1 MKLHLDVLGK
11 ARKKRGI
18 TLRGLAEQC
27 SLSPGFLSQVE
38 RGLVKPSLTALM
50 TICEV
55 LDVPVNC
62 VIVDETEASFAD
74 PRPQDVTRSEE
85 RMKIRLGDSPVSFEF
100 LSGGF
105 ADRINDLFLGHFPPG
120 YSYPSFQHYGEEFGY
135 VLEGTLI
142 VRIDDAIHVLH
153 AGDSYHFS
161 SERLHSY
168 GTPGDDRAVVLWGQT
183 AAFLD
188 TQKEGL
194 FLDPN
199 HRAIAHGITHQ
210 ATRVGEKKREQCHK
224 KGGVGEQAEEAS
236 SQR

>member
-1 MKLHLDVLGK
+1 VELHLDVLGK
-11 ARKKRGI
+11 ARKKKGI
-18 TLRGLAEQC
+18 TLRELAGRC

-38 RGLVKPSLTALM
+38 RELVKPSLTALM

-62 VIVDETEASFAD
+62 VIVDESKNPFAD
-74 PRPQDVTRSEE
+74 RTSRDVTRSQE
-85 RMKIRLGDSPVSFEF
+85 RTKIRLGDSPVSFEF

-120 YSYPSFQHYGEEFGY
+120 YRYPLFRHYGEEFGY
-135 VLEGTLI
+135 VVAGTLI
-142 VRIDDAIHVLH
+142 VRIDDASHVLH

-161 SERLHSY
+161 SQRPHAYE
-168 GTPGDDRAVVLWGQT
+168 TPKDQHAVVMWGQT

-188 TQKEGL
+188 TRKRGL

-210 ATRVGEKKREQCHK
+210 AARASVGEIEQEERDQERAG
-224 KGGVGEQAEEAS
+224 KGHMA
-236 SQR
+236 

>member
-1 MKLHLDVLGK
+1 M
-11 ARKKRGI
+11 
-18 TLRGLAEQC
+18 TLRELAEQC

-38 RGLVKPSLTALM
+38 RSLVKPSLTVLM

-55 LDVPVNC
+55 LDVPVNS
-62 VIVDETEASFAD
+62 VIVDETESSTGNRTSRD
-74 PRPQDVTRSEE
+74 ITRSQE
-85 RMKIRLGDSPVSFEF
+85 RMKIRLGDSLISFEF

-135 VLEGTLI
+135 VLTGTLI
-142 VRIDDAIHVLH
+142 VRIDDVSHVLH

-168 GTPGDDRAVVLWGQT
+168 ETPRDEQAVVIWGQT
-183 AAFLD
+183 ATFLD

-194 FLDPN
+194 FFDPN

-210 ATRVGEKKREQCHK
+210 ITSVGQNGEDAECERVPNSTQ
-224 KGGVGEQAEEAS
+224 
-236 SQR
+236 SQ

>member
-1 MKLHLDVLGK
+1 VLGE
-11 ARKKRGI
+11 ARKKRGM
-18 TLRGLAEQC
+18 TLRELAARC

-50 TICEV
+50 TLCEV
-55 LDVPVNC
+55 FDVSVDS
-62 VIVDETEASFAD
+62 VIVDETKRSAGDRRS
-74 PRPQDVTRSEE
+74 QDVTRSQE

-135 VLEGTLI
+135 VLAGTLI
-142 VRIDDAIHVLH
+142 VRIEDATHALH

-161 SERLHSY
+161 SERPHSY
-168 GTPGDDRAVVLWGQT
+168 ETPGDERAVVLWGQT
-183 AAFLD
+183 APFLD

-194 FLDPN
+194 FFDPN

-210 ATRVGEKKREQCHK
+210 TTSVHEN
-224 KGGVGEQAEEAS
+224 EEDADDV
-236 SQR
+236 

>member
-1 MKLHLDVLGK
+1 M
-11 ARKKRGI
+11 
-18 TLRGLAEQC
+18 TLRELAEQC

-38 RGLVKPSLTALM
+38 RCLVKPSLTALM

-55 LDVPVNC
+55 LDVPVNS
-62 VIVDETEASFAD
+62 VIVDETEISTGN
-74 PRPQDVTRSEE
+74 RTSRDVTRSQE

-105 ADRINDLFLGHFPPG
+105 ADRINDLFLGQFPPG

-135 VLEGTLI
+135 VLAGTLI
-142 VRIDDAIHVLH
+142 VRIDDVSHVLH

-161 SERLHSY
+161 SERPHSY
-168 GTPGDDRAVVLWGQT
+168 ETPEDERAVVLWGQT

-188 TQKEGL
+188 IQKQG
-194 FLDPN
+194 FFFDPN

-210 ATRVGEKKREQCHK
+210 TTTIGENREDAECERVPNSTQ
-224 KGGVGEQAEEAS
+224 
-236 SQR
+236 SQ